1 MSYVHPDALD
11 ATLNEIKEATILHIL
26 TTEPATFANIS
37 SYTLGNKTDPAF
49 GANGAGD
56 PNGRQF
62 TVTAISDGNVTGTNS
77 AAFWCLADVSGSRLL
92 AAGSLS
98 GSQVVTSGNVFTLA
112 SFVIRIPNPA

>member
-1 MSYVHPDALD
+1 MAYIHPDVQDAAL
-11 ATLNEIKEATILHIL
+11 TEIKDATILHIL
-26 TTEPATFANIS
+26 TAEPATYANIAT
-37 SYTLGNKTDPAF
+37 YTVGNKANPAF

-62 TVTAISDGNVTGTNS
+62 SVTAISDGNVTGTNP